1 MNGWTILNY
10 SKVFWISFAKKWGTA
25 RTTRNSLTYPICQ
38 CPVGQP
44 VTTFIFYL
52 LLQLTEAGL
61 ATWNKDKQK
70 LHDRHA
76 SHKTNH
82 TTTRNTREPKATL
95 LVHCSKRMKS
105 VVGPAVKYS
114 CHAGWAFSLKAW
126 WTGRPSCRRMGK
138 QGASKL
144 VISTAR
150 IVEIHHVVAKQS

>member
-1 MNGWTILNY
+1 MNCWTILNY

-38 CPVGQP
+38 CPVAQP

-82 TTTRNTREPKATL
+82 TTTRNTRETKATL
-95 LVHCSKRMKS
+95 LVHCWCLLVSS
-105 VVGPAVKYS
+105 GLFW
-114 CHAGWAFSLKAW
+114 CLCSLTLGLICMA
-126 WTGRPSCRRMGK
+126 CL
-138 QGASKL
+138 ASWHL
-144 VISTAR
+144 HSIPMDFITS
-150 IVEIHHVVAKQS
+150 